1 MSKPFSIVLALIFTI
16 AISYSFTK
24 HDDPEYKNLKI
35 LPKNISEH
43 ELDSIMRHFNG
54 AMGQKCNFCHV
65 RNDSTKTMDWA
76 SDKNKHK
83 LIAREMMT
91 MTLKINDKYFEYANK
106 KPSFTTNLMVTCYTC
121 HNGRPEPLT
130 KVPRPQPR
138 PASDTINRIDST
150 RRN

>member
-1 MSKPFSIVLALIFTI
+1 MKKTTFVSLVLIF
-16 AISYSFTK
+16 AITFSYSFTSY
-24 HDDPEYKNLKI
+24 DDPGYKNLKI
-35 LPKNISEH
+35 LPKNISEND
-43 ELDSIMRHFNG
+43 LDSIMRHFNG

-91 MTLKINDKYFEYANK
+91 MTLKINDKYFEYANR

-130 KVPRPQPR
+130 KAPRPVQR
-138 PASDTINRIDST
+138 PIADSVKKIDST